1 MKHTIKGNFITNI
14 FVIIQSEIKEEI
26 IKLSKEMNDT
36 PVVDCLKVSC
46 LLSNTAWT
54 FGLACKQRI
63 RQKVSATLNQLLDL
77 RLQKKN

>member
-1 MKHTIKGNFITNI
+1 MK
-14 FVIIQSEIKEEI
+14 
-26 IKLSKEMNDT
+26 DT